1 MNEQLFRHILAP
13 IDGSENS
20 IQAAKTAFRIARVLS
35 SQVTALY
42 VVDRTVLKEVA
53 RYANQPPAETH
64 QEFRH
69 SGRQYL
75 RHLERL
81 AQEAGVR
88 VDREIREGE
97 PHEEIVAVADAIG
110 VDLIVMG
117 HVGRRGPRRILIGSV
132 TERVIELAH
141 CPVLVVKTSYG
152 NSTYQ
157 ATRARRFDE
166 TVELF
171 REPPSSQRGGSLFQ

>member
-1 MNEQLFRHILAP
+1 MNEPLFRQILAP

-42 VVDRTVLKEVA
+42 VVDMTVLREVA
-53 RYANQPPAETH
+53 HHANQPTVDTH

-75 RHLERL
+75 RHVERL
-81 AQEAGVR
+81 GQEVGVR
-88 VDREIREGE
+88 IAREIREGE
-97 PHEEIVAVADAIG
+97 PYEEIVAAADTIDA
-110 VDLIVMG
+110 DLIVMG

-141 CPVLVVKTSYG
+141 CPVLVVKTANDGFPYS
-152 NSTYQ
+152 N
-157 ATRARRFDE
+157 RF
-166 TVELF
+166 
-171 REPPSSQRGGSLFQ
+171 GG